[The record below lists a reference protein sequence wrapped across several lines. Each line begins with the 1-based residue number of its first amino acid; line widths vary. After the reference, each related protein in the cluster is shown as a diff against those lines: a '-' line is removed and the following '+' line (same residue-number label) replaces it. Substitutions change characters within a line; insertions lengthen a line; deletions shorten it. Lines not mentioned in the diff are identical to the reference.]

1 MGGMWSL
8 KNLITFG
15 HGRIRNQHP
24 NCTPYYLRKPSIY
37 SVSSWLI
44 AVYLHKLRSRSQRLL
59 PSTPVQLA
67 AFPGNPRHRMEV
79 VGLYTINSGWEPEI
93 GIDRRGVYQVAVP
106 DRKWWRTLEHELSFT
121 QTSRDSSTLRNAR
134 ISVKYVIH
142 STPTMQCQ
150 CFYLQFIIVVHIR
163 PTSSFAGKIERS
175 RMITLFNRVLVFVV
189 LTHGES
195 DIDLS
200 GSTFLRILSSQGV
213 R

>member
-59 PSTPVQLA
+59 PSTLVQLTE
-67 AFPGNPRHRMEV
+67 FPGNPRHRLEL
-79 VGLYTINSGWEPEI
+79 VGLYTLNSGWEPEN

-106 DRKWWRTLEHELSFT
+106 DRKWWRKYEHELSFM
-121 QTSRDSSTLRNAR
+121 QPCRDSSTLRNAR

-150 CFYLQFIIVVHIR
+150 CFYLQLIIKVHIR
-163 PTSSFAGKIERS
+163 PTTSFSGKTERS
-175 RMITLFNRVLVFVV
+175 QMITLFNRVLVIV
-189 LTHGES
+189 LLAHGES
-195 DIDLS
+195 DIDQN
-200 GSTFLRILSSQGV
+200 RSSFS
-213 R
+213 RCLELKW